1 MNSRNALNQYNTV
14 NRQTG
19 IEDKNPH
26 ELIVLLYNG
35 AIDNMVKAKGCIM
48 RKDFA
53 GKGESLGRAI
63 TIIGGLQTFLDK
75 EKGGEIA
82 ENLDR
87 LYDYCSRRLY
97 EATRDNDMEVIDE
110 VIGLIREVKTG
121 WDGIAAEAAEHFA
134 KQQ

>member
-1 MNSRNALNQYNTV
+1 MNSRNALSQYNAV
-14 NRQTG
+14 NKQTG

-26 ELIVLLYNG
+26 ELIVLLFNG
-35 AIDNMVKAKGCIM
+35 AIDNLVKTKGCIS

-53 GKGESLGRAI
+53 GKGETLGRAI
-63 TIIGGLQTFLDK
+63 TIIGGLQGFLDK

-97 EATRDNDMEVIDE
+97 DATLNNDIACIDE
-110 VIGLIREVKTG
+110 VIGLIREVKEG
-121 WDGIAAEAAEHFA
+121 WEGIAQEAADYLT
-134 KQQ
+134 QPQ